1 MPGLSRGPANPPS
14 LLEAALHAAREISSH
29 SVLSTRRAA
38 RFAGL
43 LLAFS
48 LGTTGCAF
56 AASAPTDESEPL
68 TVFAAASLADV
79 FAEVDAA
86 FTESSPGPATVFNF
100 AASDQLAQ
108 QILAGAPADVFA
120 SANAAQMQAVID
132 AGTADQ
138 ALARV
143 FARNRLVIAVPP
155 DNPAG
160 IARLADLAT
169 PGLRLVLA
177 AAEVPAGRYALEI
190 LDRAS
195 AGPSYGPGFR
205 EAVLANVRSYE
216 ENVRAVLAKVVLA
229 EADAGIV
236 YLTDARSSGN
246 DVVEIEIPPD
256 LNVVAEYFIAPLSGA
271 MHPDRA
277 REFLDF
283 LLSSEGQSILGGAG
297 FEPVSP

>member
-1 MPGLSRGPANPPS
+1 MRATRDIRSHQALS
-14 LLEAALHAAREISSH
+14 IQ
-29 SVLSTRRAA
+29 RAA
-38 RFAGL
+38 RSAGL
-43 LLAFS
+43 LLALS
-48 LGTTGCAF
+48 LGAAGCAF

-79 FAEVDAA
+79 FAQVEAGFVEAN
-86 FTESSPGPATVFNF
+86 PGAATVFNF

-120 SANAAQMQAVID
+120 SANSTQMQVVVD
-132 AGTADQ
+132 GSMADEAQ
-138 ALARV
+138 TRV

-160 IARLADLAT
+160 IAGLADLAN
-169 PGLRLVLA
+169 PGVRLVLA

-195 AGPSYGPGFR
+195 ADPAYGPGFP

-236 YLTDARSSGN
+236 YLTDARSSGD
-246 DVVEIEIPPD
+246 DVVAIEIPPD
-256 LNVVAEYFIAPLSGA
+256 FNVVAEYFIAPLSGA
-271 MHPDRA
+271 VHPDRA
-277 REFLDF
+277 RAFLDY
-283 LLSSEGQSILGGAG
+283 LLSSEGQSILAGAG
-297 FEPVSP
+297 FEPVGP

>member
-1 MPGLSRGPANPPS
+1 MRATRDIRSHQALS
-14 LLEAALHAAREISSH
+14 IQ
-29 SVLSTRRAA
+29 RAA
-38 RFAGL
+38 RSAGL
-43 LLAFS
+43 LLALS
-48 LGTTGCAF
+48 LGAAGCAF

-79 FAEVDAA
+79 FAQVDAGFVEA
-86 FTESSPGPATVFNF
+86 NPGAATVFNF

-120 SANAAQMQAVID
+120 SANSTQMQVVVD
-132 AGTADQ
+132 GSMADEAQ
-138 ALARV
+138 TRV

-160 IARLADLAT
+160 IAGLADLAN
-169 PGLRLVLA
+169 PGVRLVLA

-195 AGPSYGPGFR
+195 ADPAYGPGFP

-236 YLTDARSSGN
+236 YLTDARSSGD
-246 DVVEIEIPPD
+246 DVVAIEIPPD
-256 LNVVAEYFIAPLSGA
+256 FNVVAEYFIAPLSGA
-271 MHPDRA
+271 VHPDRA
-277 REFLDF
+277 RAFLDY
-283 LLSSEGQSILGGAG
+283 LLSSEGQSILAGAG
-297 FEPVSP
+297 FEPVGP

>member
-1 MPGLSRGPANPPS
+1 
-14 LLEAALHAAREISSH
+14 LLEATVHAAREIRSH
-29 SVLSTRRAA
+29 QALSTQRGAC
-38 RFAGL
+38 FAGL
-43 LLAFS
+43 LLASS
-48 LGTTGCAF
+48 LAATGCAS
-56 AASAPTDESEPL
+56 AASAPTDGSDAL

-79 FAEVDAA
+79 FAQVDAGFVEA
-86 FTESSPGPATVFNF
+86 NPGPATVFNF

-120 SANAAQMQAVID
+120 SANSTQMQVVVD
-132 AGTADQ
+132 GGMADEAQ
-138 ALARV
+138 TRV

-160 IARLADLAT
+160 IASLADLAT
-169 PGLRLVLA
+169 PGIRLVLA

-195 AGPSYGPGFR
+195 ADPTYGPGFP

-236 YLTDARSSGN
+236 YLTDARSSGG
-246 DVVEIEIPPD
+246 DIVAIEIPPD
-256 LNVVAEYFIAPLSGA
+256 FNVVAEYFIAPLSGA
-271 MHPDRA
+271 VHPDRA
-277 REFLDF
+277 RAFLDD
-283 LLSSEGQSILGGAG
+283 LLSTEGQSILAGAG

>member
-1 MPGLSRGPANPPS
+1 MRATRDIRSHQALS
-14 LLEAALHAAREISSH
+14 IQ
-29 SVLSTRRAA
+29 RAA
-38 RFAGL
+38 RSAGL
-43 LLAFS
+43 LLALS
-48 LGTTGCAF
+48 LGAAGCAF

-79 FAEVDAA
+79 FAQVEAGFVEAN
-86 FTESSPGPATVFNF
+86 PGAATVFNF

-120 SANAAQMQAVID
+120 SANSTQMQVVVD
-132 AGTADQ
+132 GSMADEAQ
-138 ALARV
+138 TRV

-160 IARLADLAT
+160 IATLADLAN
-169 PGLRLVLA
+169 PGVRLVLA

-195 AGPSYGPGFR
+195 ADPAYGPGFP

-236 YLTDARSSGN
+236 YLTDARSSGD
-246 DVVEIEIPPD
+246 DVVAIEIPPD
-256 LNVVAEYFIAPLSGA
+256 FNVVAEYFIAPLSGA
-271 MHPDRA
+271 VHPDRA
-277 REFLDF
+277 RAFLDY
-283 LLSSEGQSILGGAG
+283 LLSSEGQSILAGAG
-297 FEPVSP
+297 FEPVGP

>member
-1 MPGLSRGPANPPS
+1 MRATRDIRSHQALS
-14 LLEAALHAAREISSH
+14 IQ
-29 SVLSTRRAA
+29 RAA
-38 RFAGL
+38 RSAGL
-43 LLAFS
+43 LLALS
-48 LGTTGCAF
+48 LGAAGCAF

-79 FAEVDAA
+79 FAQVDAGFVEA
-86 FTESSPGPATVFNF
+86 NPGAATVFNF

-120 SANAAQMQAVID
+120 SANSTQMQVVVD
-132 AGTADQ
+132 GSMADEAQ
-138 ALARV
+138 TRV

-160 IARLADLAT
+160 IAGLADLAT
-169 PGLRLVLA
+169 PGVRLVLA

-195 AGPSYGPGFR
+195 ADPAYGPGFP

-236 YLTDARSSGN
+236 YLTDARSSGD
-246 DVVEIEIPPD
+246 DVVAIEIPPD
-256 LNVVAEYFIAPLSGA
+256 FNVVAEYFIAPLSGA
-271 MHPDRA
+271 VHPDRA
-277 REFLDF
+277 RAFLDY
-283 LLSSEGQSILGGAG
+283 LLSSEGQSILAGAG
-297 FEPVSP
+297 FEPVGP

>member
-1 MPGLSRGPANPPS
+1 MRATRDIRSHQALS
-14 LLEAALHAAREISSH
+14 IQ
-29 SVLSTRRAA
+29 RAA
-38 RFAGL
+38 RSAGL
-43 LLAFS
+43 LLALS
-48 LGTTGCAF
+48 LGAAGCAF

-79 FAEVDAA
+79 FAQVDAGFVEA
-86 FTESSPGPATVFNF
+86 NPGAATVFNF

-120 SANAAQMQAVID
+120 SANSTQMQVVVD
-132 AGTADQ
+132 GSMADEAQ
-138 ALARV
+138 TSV

-160 IARLADLAT
+160 IAGLADLAN
-169 PGLRLVLA
+169 PGVRLVLA

-195 AGPSYGPGFR
+195 ADPAYGPGFP

-236 YLTDARSSGN
+236 YLTDARSSGD
-246 DVVEIEIPPD
+246 DVVAIEIPPD
-256 LNVVAEYFIAPLSGA
+256 FNVVAEYFIAPLSGA
-271 MHPDRA
+271 VHPDRA
-277 REFLDF
+277 RAFLDY
-283 LLSSEGQSILGGAG
+283 LLSSEGQSILAGAG
-297 FEPVSP
+297 FEPVGP